1 MKLREAGRLRFFLAS
16 QRRLSAGVQLSRID
30 RGIDRGF
37 TGFFSR
43 VRGAKM
49 NVHVSY
55 RVHKTPDI
63 EKEISHQLEKVEKR
77 LHVFRPEL
85 IHLKAVVD
93 QNSAREGAVVSLNLR
108 LPSGQL
114 AAQKNAHSPTSAI
127 KGAFDELIQQI
138 GKHKEL
144 LRSRH
149 KWRHWRGGSSEHRAR
164 ESREP
169 GVPFEQ
175 TLAAVLPP
183 TISADDI
190 GSYVNANLARLERF
204 VERELYFRRSD
215 EEIPED
221 GLSVSEVVN
230 EVIAR
235 ALGDHDRPEKYR
247 PEKLRLEPWI
257 YHLALQAMNEMTAR
271 LHELDSPEYLHVEE
285 SRRRQNV
292 QASDEAGLQFHQP
305 DEGWT
310 RESAIADRRVSTP
323 EQDAYSDELITLVQ
337 AALRGADRTD
347 REAFL
352 LYGIEGFSLDEIAA
366 ITGRH
371 LEAVRD
377 SVQRARDCIRSA
389 PSIAVEF
396 QHELL
401 RSPRLRGEKSA

>member
-1 MKLREAGRLRFFLAS
+1 
-16 QRRLSAGVQLSRID
+16 
-30 RGIDRGF
+30 
-37 TGFFSR
+37 
-43 VRGAKM
+43 M

-55 RVHKTPDI
+55 KVHKTPDI
-63 EKEISHQLEKVEKR
+63 EKEISHQIEKIQKR

-85 IHLKAVVD
+85 VHLKAVVD
-93 QNSAREGAVVSLNLR
+93 ENSAREGTVVSLNLR

-114 AAQKNAHSPTSAI
+114 AAQAKAPSPTSAI
-127 KGAFDELIQQI
+127 KAAFDELIQQV
-138 GKHKEL
+138 GRHKEL
-144 LRSRH
+144 LRSSH
-149 KWRHWRGGSSEHRAR
+149 KWRRWRGGSPEGRSQ

-204 VERELYFRRSD
+204 VDRELYFRRAA
-215 EEIPED
+215 EEILED
-221 GLSVSEVVN
+221 ALSTPEVVD

-235 ALGDHDRPEKYR
+235 ALGDHDRPEK
-247 PEKLRLEPWI
+247 LSLEPWL
-257 YHLALQAMNEMTAR
+257 YHLALQAMNEMAAR
-271 LHELDSPEYLHVEE
+271 LHELESPVRLED

-292 QASDEAGLQFHQP
+292 QASDEATLQFHQS

-310 RESAIADRRVSTP
+310 RESSIPDRRVSTP
-323 EQDAYSDELITLVQ
+323 EQAAYSDEVIALVQ

-352 LYGIEGFSLDEIAA
+352 LYGIEGFSLGEIAA

-371 LEAVRD
+371 AEAVRE
-377 SVQRARDCIRSA
+377 SVQRARDCVRSA
-389 PSIAVEF
+389 PSIASEF

-401 RSPRLRGEKSA
+401 VKHRVKTGT